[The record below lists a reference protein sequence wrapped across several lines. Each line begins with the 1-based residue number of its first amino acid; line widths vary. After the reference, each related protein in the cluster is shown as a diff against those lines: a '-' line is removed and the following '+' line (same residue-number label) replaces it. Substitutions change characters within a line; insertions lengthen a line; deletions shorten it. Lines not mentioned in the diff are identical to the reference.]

1 MGGERQMT
9 DMERL
14 LYEDEQL
21 RVTLHAARPVPAVTL
36 TGEVDVTNSR
46 ALAHTLE
53 LSRQGSTHIDVDT
66 GALTFID
73 LSGIRVLAMPTL
85 PPAQRW
91 IRLRNVTPFQRRL
104 LELVG
109 WFYDAHQ
116 QAFS

>member
-1 MGGERQMT
+1 MT

-21 RVTLHAARPVPAVTL
+21 RVTLRATRPVPAVTL

-53 LSRQGSTHIDVDT
+53 LARQGSTHIDVDT

-73 LSGIRVLAMPTL
+73 LSGIRVLVLPTL
-85 PPAQRW
+85 PLTQRW
-91 IRLRNVTPFQRRL
+91 IRLHNVTPSQRRL
-104 LELVG
+104 MELVG
-109 WFYDAHQ
+109 WFHEAHQ
-116 QAFS
+116 QALS

>member
-1 MGGERQMT
+1 MT

-21 RVTLHAARPVPAVTL
+21 RVTLRVTRPVPAVTL

-53 LSRQGSTHIDVDT
+53 LARQGSTHIDVDT

-73 LSGIRVLAMPTL
+73 LSGIRVLVLPTL
-85 PPAQRW
+85 PPTQRW
-91 IRLRNVTPFQRRL
+91 IRLHNVTPSQRRL
-104 LELVG
+104 MELVG
-109 WFYDAHQ
+109 WFHEAHQ
-116 QAFS
+116 QALS

>member
-1 MGGERQMT
+1 MT

-21 RVTLHAARPVPAVTL
+21 RVILRATHPVPAVTL
-36 TGEVDVTNSR
+36 AGEVDITNSP

-53 LSRQGSTHIDVDT
+53 LARQGSTHIDVDT

-73 LSGIRVLAMPTL
+73 LSGIRVLVMPTL

-91 IRLRNVTPFQRRL
+91 IRLHNVTPFQRRL

-109 WFYDAHQ
+109 WFHDAHQ
-116 QAFS
+116 QALS

>member
-1 MGGERQMT
+1 MT

-21 RVTLHAARPVPAVTL
+21 RVTLRATRPVPVVIL

-73 LSGIRVLAMPTL
+73 LSGIRVLVLPTL

-91 IRLRNVTPFQRRL
+91 IRLHNVTPSQRRL
-104 LELVG
+104 MELVG
-109 WFYDAHQ
+109 WFREAHQ